1 MLSSLLDLSPGQN
14 WVWLVWYDL
23 YLFCLFSWWGWLWN
37 GNENICCRLCTRL
50 IKTTSC
56 TLTYTMVGMTWSRK
70 MCLCDKE
77 LWKLEFLLNNMNQEI
92 ATILIKKDRRESY
105 LQCGTQAVR
114 RVFSSDKYSVVNDSK
129 LLSIPLSVYSFIC
142 CFGLNSQLPVLNSH
156 FCSLGLENNLRSFVS
171 SAEMQGWA
179 LWWLAMWELCSTWEP
194 APCTG
199 SMLVHLLVSYVT
211 GPSVLPFPWC

>member
-23 YLFCLFSWWGWLWN
+23 YLFVCSAGEVGFEMAMKTFAVGSALVWLKQLPVPSPTLWWEWH
-37 GNENICCRLCTRL
+37 EAER
-50 IKTTSC
+50 
-56 TLTYTMVGMTWSRK
+56 
-70 MCLCDKE
+70 CLCDKE